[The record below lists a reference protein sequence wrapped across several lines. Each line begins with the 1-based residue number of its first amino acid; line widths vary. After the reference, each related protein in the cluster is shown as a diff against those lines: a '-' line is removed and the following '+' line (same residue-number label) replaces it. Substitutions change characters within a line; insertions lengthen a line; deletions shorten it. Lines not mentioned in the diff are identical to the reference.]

1 MFLQVT
7 IIFDDHCSF
16 SFAIESHDSRICT
29 IVGSLKIKLFSPSS
43 SRSTNYS
50 PYQFKKKKGICSHF
64 MDICLFWWYY
74 LIFISLLSLI
84 IEQNYLSKTD
94 VTVKLPQ
101 QEAVTTSW
109 QNRELHFIIIR
120 AHNLSVSTR
129 LFPETICK
137 DFQVRWPRFLK
148 SKLILFFHRERFLV
162 LNYMDKQEASV
173 LQLCQWI
180 QEGKLKVRTFRF
192 NLWPLVL
199 SPTTR
204 GLISLSLAL
213 LLCLRI
219 EETF

>member
-1 MFLQVT
+1 
-7 IIFDDHCSF
+7 
-16 SFAIESHDSRICT
+16 
-29 IVGSLKIKLFSPSS
+29 
-43 SRSTNYS
+43 
-50 PYQFKKKKGICSHF
+50 

-74 LIFISLLSLI
+74 LIFITLLSLI

-109 QNRELHFIIIR
+109 QNPELHFIIIR

-137 DFQVRWPRFLK
+137 EVRWPRFLK